1 MFERGR
7 RQLCSGMGRKLP
19 GAGAVCATFAASCPG
34 RKFTWNACRCL
45 RAAWSRC
52 PITSVCCVS
61 SACSSDTPTAAAET
75 PSTTART
82 APTITATPSAACC
95 GLEYPSQLSRRAHP
109 RVSLKV
115 GDPNSEA
122 ARATRDRAYRH
133 ESLPRASLRSAVDN
147 AGRSNAD
154 EPVAPIAFCACPT
167 ASSRSCARL
176 RCRCRHLHAVATS
189 KPSRPSWRRP
199 SASMMRPSKPWS
211 RHGPAHDRE
220 MLADHQSR
228 PALLESPT
236 ARSKS
241 SPRSTASDHDGAVS
255 SPKVLL
261 GKHRRDINFDCHVGP
276 RQLAD
281 HQEC

>member
-1 MFERGR
+1 M
-7 RQLCSGMGRKLP
+7 
-19 GAGAVCATFAASCPG
+19 
-34 RKFTWNACRCL
+34 
-45 RAAWSRC
+45 
-52 PITSVCCVS
+52 
-61 SACSSDTPTAAAET
+61 
-75 PSTTART
+75 
-82 APTITATPSAACC
+82 
-95 GLEYPSQLSRRAHP
+95 RRAIG
-109 RVSLKV
+109 LI
-115 GDPNSEA
+115 
-122 ARATRDRAYRH
+122 ATRVCRAHLCAQRWTMLA
-133 ESLPRASLRSAVDN
+133 EVTPMNL
-147 AGRSNAD
+147 
-154 EPVAPIAFCACPT
+154 VAPIAFCACPT

-255 SPKVLL
+255 SPKVIL